1 MDLFSPRE
9 RRTARGLQRHLAGD
23 YSQSYAAGNP
33 AAVQGLSGAAATL
46 PAKWTD
52 QVLPVDTLSNSLVGV
67 KFLRRGDSNPT
78 SDTSAVDAGAAA
90 TVADRSP
97 TAAKGRPTPK
107 RREAQARR
115 RGPVA
120 PAPLTSK
127 EARARRKSLRGT
139 RAERKVDS
147 AERKATVQDRR
158 ARMLAGEE
166 QFLLPRDKGPVKG
179 YVRDIVD
186 ARRNLLGLFMPL
198 ALVLIL
204 SMILS
209 PALQAIV
216 TLAMLVMML
225 FMIIEGVIL
234 GRIVNK
240 RVLERFPDSTDSK
253 FSLGW
258 YAFVRA
264 SQIRRMRAPKPRV
277 TAGDSI

>member
-1 MDLFSPRE
+1 M
-9 RRTARGLQRHLAGD
+9 
-23 YSQSYAAGNP
+23 
-33 AAVQGLSGAAATL
+33 
-46 PAKWTD
+46 
-52 QVLPVDTLSNSLVGV
+52 
-67 KFLRRGDSNPT
+67 KFLRRGDPNPT
-78 SDTSAVDAGAAA
+78 SDTSTVDAGGAA
-90 TVADRSP
+90 TAEERSS
-97 TAAKGRPTPK
+97 TAGKGRPTPK

-127 EARARRKSLRGT
+127 EARARRKELRGS
-139 RAERKVDS
+139 RADRKVES
-147 AERKATVQDRR
+147 AERKAATQDRR

-166 QFLLPRDKGPVKG
+166 QYLLPRDKGPVKG

-216 TLAMLVMML
+216 TLAMLVMMV
-225 FMIIEGVIL
+225 FMIIEGVVL

-240 RVLERFPDSTDSK
+240 RVRERFPNAEDSS

-258 YAFVRA
+258 YSFVRA
-264 SQIRRMRAPKPRV
+264 SQVRRMRAPKPRV
-277 TAGDSI
+277 SAGDSI

>member
-1 MDLFSPRE
+1 M
-9 RRTARGLQRHLAGD
+9 
-23 YSQSYAAGNP
+23 
-33 AAVQGLSGAAATL
+33 
-46 PAKWTD
+46 
-52 QVLPVDTLSNSLVGV
+52 
-67 KFLRRGDSNPT
+67 KFLRRGESDTT
-78 SDTSAVDAGAAA
+78 SDTSTVDAGGAA
-90 TVADRSP
+90 TVRERPS
-97 TAAKGRPTPK
+97 TAGKGRPTPK
-107 RREAQARR
+107 RREAEARR

-127 EARARRKSLRGT
+127 EARARRKELRGS
-139 RAERKVDS
+139 RADRKVDA
-147 AERKATVQDRR
+147 AERKAATQDRR

-166 QFLLPRDKGPVKG
+166 QYLLPRDKGPVKG

-216 TLAMLVMML
+216 TLAMLVMMV

-234 GRIVNK
+234 GRIVSK
-240 RVLERFPDSTDSK
+240 RVRERFPDATDSS

-258 YAFVRA
+258 YSFVRA

-277 TAGDSI
+277 SAGDSI

>member
-1 MDLFSPRE
+1 M
-9 RRTARGLQRHLAGD
+9 
-23 YSQSYAAGNP
+23 
-33 AAVQGLSGAAATL
+33 
-46 PAKWTD
+46 
-52 QVLPVDTLSNSLVGV
+52 
-67 KFLRRGDSNPT
+67 KFLRRGETTPT
-78 SDTSAVDAGAAA
+78 SDSSSVETDAAVAEK
-90 TVADRSP
+90 TV
-97 TAAKGRPTPK
+97 TLGKGRPTPK
-107 RREAQARR
+107 RREAEGRK

-120 PAPLTSK
+120 PAPKTAK
-127 EARARRKSLRGT
+127 EARARRKELRGT
-139 RAERKVDS
+139 KAERKSDS
-147 AERKATVQDRR
+147 AERRAAAQDRR

-166 QFLLPRDKGPVKG
+166 QYLLPRDKGKVKG

-225 FMIIEGVIL
+225 FMIIEGIVL

-240 RVLERFPDSTDSK
+240 RVRERYPDTTDSS

-264 SQIRRMRAPKPRV
+264 SQVRRMRAPKPRV
-277 TAGDSI
+277 NAGDAV

>member
-1 MDLFSPRE
+1 M
-9 RRTARGLQRHLAGD
+9 
-23 YSQSYAAGNP
+23 
-33 AAVQGLSGAAATL
+33 
-46 PAKWTD
+46 
-52 QVLPVDTLSNSLVGV
+52 
-67 KFLRRGDSNPT
+67 KFLRRGESTPS
-78 SDTSAVDAGAAA
+78 SDTSAVDAGGAA
-90 TVADRSP
+90 TVAERPSS
-97 TAAKGRPTPK
+97 TGKGKPTPK
-107 RREAQARR
+107 RRDAEARR

-120 PAPLTSK
+120 PAPTTAK
-127 EARARRKSLRGT
+127 EARARRKALRGSKED
-139 RAERKVDS
+139 RKAASARRKV
-147 AERKATVQDRR
+147 EMNDRR

-198 ALVLIL
+198 ALVLIV

-216 TLAMLVMML
+216 TLGMLVMML
-225 FMIIEGVIL
+225 FMIIEGFVL

-240 RVLERFPDSTDSK
+240 RVRERFPETTDRP

-264 SQIRRMRAPKPRV
+264 SQVRRMRAPKPRV
-277 TAGDSI
+277 KPGDSI

>member
-1 MDLFSPRE
+1 M
-9 RRTARGLQRHLAGD
+9 
-23 YSQSYAAGNP
+23 
-33 AAVQGLSGAAATL
+33 
-46 PAKWTD
+46 
-52 QVLPVDTLSNSLVGV
+52 
-67 KFLRRGDSNPT
+67 KFLRRGET
-78 SDTSAVDAGAAA
+78 SPSETPAAEAGGTA
-90 TVADRSP
+90 TVADRPS
-97 TAAKGRPTPK
+97 TAGKGRPTPK
-107 RREAQARR
+107 RREAEARK

-120 PAPLTSK
+120 PAPKTSK
-127 EARARRKSLRGT
+127 EARARRKEIKGSQT
-139 RAERKVDS
+139 K
-147 AERKATVQDRR
+147 AERKASSAERRAQVQDRR

-216 TLAMLVMML
+216 TLGMLIMML
-225 FMIIEGVIL
+225 FMIIEGIVL
-234 GRIVNK
+234 GRIVNN
-240 RVLERFPDSTDSK
+240 RVRERFPDAKESS

-277 TAGDSI
+277 GAGDSV